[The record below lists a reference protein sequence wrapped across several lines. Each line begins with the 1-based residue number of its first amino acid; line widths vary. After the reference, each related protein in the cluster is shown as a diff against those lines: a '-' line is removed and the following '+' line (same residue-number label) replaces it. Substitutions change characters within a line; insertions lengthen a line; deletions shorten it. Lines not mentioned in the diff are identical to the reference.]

1 MTPERWQ
8 QVGKLYQEALGL
20 VPDQRAVFLT
30 QACGNDLDLRQEVE
44 SLLAAEGEA
53 GDFLSAGAMKDAA
66 KMLADK
72 KPLTLV
78 GKTLGHY
85 RVLSLLG
92 TGGMGVVY
100 KALDLNLRRHVAL
113 KFLPEGL
120 SHDSGAL
127 ERFRREARAASA
139 LNHPGICTIHE
150 VSEQEGKPFIVME
163 LLVGET
169 LTQRIGGKPLP
180 LEQVLSFGADIADAL
195 AAAHARGI
203 VHRDIKPANIFVT
216 EDGRIK
222 ILDFGLAKLQPQTVS
237 AGAGDFSTVDDVTT
251 TGLPMGTFAYMS
263 PEQARGEHLDA
274 RTDLFSFGAI
284 LYEMA
289 TGAMAF
295 NGKALAEV
303 HDAILNR
310 QPPPVTGIALNLSPR
325 LQVITAKCLEKDQH
339 LRYQSAAEV
348 RADLLRLK
356 REIDLDTPATALP
369 LKPAAMVT
377 RTRRAIK
384 RRPLVFL
391 VVAVAFVTAAASV
404 AAYSYL
410 RFHTDRA
417 RTLTEKDVIVLADFL
432 NHTGDPVFDD
442 TLKQA
447 LAVQLE
453 QSPFLN
459 VLSEQNVNTTLR
471 MMGRSPGERLTAA
484 VARDLCQR
492 AGSKVM
498 IAGSI
503 ASIGSL
509 YVIGLDAVSC
519 DNGDTL
525 AKQQVRARTKDEALR
540 ALDKAASGMRGRLG
554 ESLASVQKFATP
566 IEEATTPSLEALKAF
581 SLGMKAF
588 FKDGYA
594 AAMPFYRRAIELDPN
609 FAMAYARMGAMY
621 VNVGEGEVA
630 SDYLHK
636 AYDHREK
643 VSEKERFFIESSY
656 YRWVTGER
664 EKATAVYELWKQT
677 YPKDR
682 LPHTLLVGSYDT
694 YGRFDD
700 SLDEAREAL
709 RLAPNSA
716 NEYATLGWSYMNLNR
731 LDEAEAV
738 FREAEERQLRN
749 EHLLEA
755 RYLLAFLKGDAK
767 GMDQAVAQAS
777 GKPGMEDQ
785 LLMHAAQTA
794 AYFGRLTAARE
805 LSQQAVQSAVRND
818 QKETAAGYK
827 AALAQTEAEIGNF
840 NRSRQQV
847 AAALA
852 MASTRDVSAT
862 AALALAR
869 AGDLATAATMA
880 DELAKQW
887 PRDTLVNGIVVPQI
901 HGAIEIRRH
910 KPFEANEYLRAVAP
924 YELGPDDALY
934 SAYLRGSAYLLL
946 HQGTGA
952 AAEFQKIVDHR
963 SIVLNGIE
971 GALARLGLARAYL
984 LQGDK
989 AKARNAYQ
997 DFLAL
1002 WKDADPEIPILQQAK
1017 AEYQQLQ

>member
-1 MTPERWQ
+1 MDPLVWKKVGELFVAARALSGERRIAFLKERCNNDPLVLE
-8 QVGKLYQEALGL
+8 QVL
-20 VPDQRAVFLT
+20 
-30 QACGNDLDLRQEVE
+30 
-44 SLLAAEGEA
+44 SLLEADLQPGLLDSESTPSSTAVCPVIGE
-53 GDFLSAGAMKDAA
+53 S
-66 KMLADK
+66 
-72 KPLTLV
+72 V
-78 GKTLGHY
+78 SHY
-85 RVLSLLG
+85 RVLRKLG
-92 TGGMGVVY
+92 GGGMGVVY
-100 KALDLNLRRHVAL
+100 EAKDLRLGRRVAL
-113 KFLPEGL
+113 KFLPDTL
-120 SHDSGAL
+120 SSDPAAIQ
-127 ERFRREARAASA
+127 RFKREARAASA
-139 LNHPGICTIHE
+139 LNHRHICTIHDIDE
-150 VSEQEGKPFIVME
+150 DSGQLFIVME
-163 LLVGET
+163 FLEGQT
-169 LTQRIGGKPLP
+169 LKQHINGRPLP
-180 LEQVLSFGADIADAL
+180 LNDLLELGMQITDGLE
-195 AAAHARGI
+195 AAHVKGI
-203 VHRDIKPANIFVT
+203 VHRDIKPANIFV
-216 EDGRIK
+216 DGRGQAK
-222 ILDFGLAKLQPQTVS
+222 ILDFGVAKLLPHARTTARPEQLTREAEEQITRAGGAIGTV
-237 AGAGDFSTVDDVTT
+237 
-251 TGLPMGTFAYMS
+251 AYMS
-263 PEQARGEHLDA
+263 PEQARGEDIDG
-274 RTDLFSFGAI
+274 RSDLFSLGVV

-289 TGAMAF
+289 TGFQPFVGRTAAALF
-295 NGKALAEV
+295 EAILHGSPVAPVRLNPEVPPELERIIGKAL
-303 HDAILNR
+303 
-310 QPPPVTGIALNLSPR
+310 
-325 LQVITAKCLEKDQH
+325 EKDRN
-339 LRYQSAAEV
+339 LRYQNAA
-348 RADLLRLK
+348 ALFSDLIRVENEPGEAARLNAA
-356 REIDLDTPATALP
+356 REHVAPKIVAISRFVIPTTIATAAIAG
-369 LKPAAMVT
+369 AAFFYT
-377 RTRRAIK
+377 HRAT
-384 RRPLVFL
+384 P
-391 VVAVAFVTAAASV
+391 
-404 AAYSYL
+404 
-410 RFHTDRA
+410 
-417 RTLTEKDVIVLADFL
+417 LTEKDTVVLTDFD
-432 NHTGDPVFDD
+432 NRTGDPVFDD

-459 VLSEQNVNTTLR
+459 VLSEQNVNATLR
-471 MMGRSPGERLTAA
+471 MMGRSPGERLSAP

-509 YVIGLDAVSC
+509 YVIGLDALSC

-525 AKQQVRARTKDEALR
+525 AKQQVRAPTKDEALR

-621 VNVGEGEVA
+621 VNVGEGEVG
-630 SDYLHK
+630 SDYLRK
-636 AYDHREK
+636 AYELREK
-643 VSEKERFFIESSY
+643 VSERERFFIESSY
-656 YRWVTGER
+656 YRWVTGES

-682 LPHTLLVGSYDT
+682 LPHTLLVGSYIT

-700 SLDEAREAL
+700 SLAEAREAL

-716 NEYATLGWSYMNLNR
+716 NEYATLGWCYINLNR
-731 LDEAEAV
+731 LDEAEAL

-749 EHLLEA
+749 EHLLQA

-767 GMDQAVAQAS
+767 GMDQVVAQAS

-785 LLMHAAQTA
+785 LLMDAANTA

-805 LSQQAVQSAVRND
+805 LSQQAVQSAIRND

-827 AALAQTEAEIGNF
+827 AALAQTEAEIGNL

-852 MASTRDVSAT
+852 MTSTRDVRTT

-869 AGDLATAATMA
+869 AGDLATAARMA
-880 DELAKQW
+880 DKLAKQW
-887 PRDTLVNGIVVPQI
+887 PRDTVVNGIVVPQI

-910 KPFEANEYLRAVAP
+910 KPFEAIEYLRAVAP
-924 YELGPDDALY
+924 YELGDALY

-971 GALARLGLARAYL
+971 GALAHLGLARAYL

-989 AKARNAYQ
+989 AKARIAYQ

-1017 AEYQQLQ
+1017 AEYQESQ